1 MFEFFPFIFIVITDK
16 LGLFCSDSSC
26 YVFLCT
32 FFFCIII
39 RYRTFILL
47 FCTHIFYF
55 SLKVLMHVIITYFSS
70 KTINESVPL
79 TSSWTKKTFHVPSP
93 SSKGCLLPP
102 DHTFSDTTWCLVLRE
117 YQIWLL
123 TKQRKCTPYSTINT
137 HKGVFGVF
145 ACIFLGSFFFT
156 LKNMPPFPS
165 QHLYVVNF
173 PSPCMPESTFTSL
186 SILNVEFKK
195 FNRHLQTPVLLLRHI
210 LSIFK
215 QFVSLTM
222 SLEILSWSQ
231 SLWCFTM
238 TGFVCLYSY
247 LTGGSIFLSENNFP
261 QFEVSA
267 IWSEILI
274 NHFFPVIPFFS
285 FSIRCI
291 FVFWIC
297 LLRNWEK
304 AVAPHSST
312 LAWKIPWTEEPG
324 GLQSMGSRRVGHD
337 WATSLSLFTFMHW
350 RRKWQ
355 PTPVFLPGESQG
367 QWSLVG
373 CRLMGSHR
381 VRHNWSNLAAT
392 AKLCFLMFS
401 VFVLN
406 SRKFL
411 QLDLV
416 VH

>member
-1 MFEFFPFIFIVITDK
+1 MRLWCFCLHLSGFFILHSQKHAP
-16 LGLFCSDSSC
+16 
-26 YVFLCT
+26 VFLST
-32 FFFCIII
+32 W
-39 RYRTFILL
+39 
-47 FCTHIFYF
+47 
-55 SLKVLMHVIITYFSS
+55 SLC
-70 KTINESVPL
+70 
-79 TSSWTKKTFHVPSP
+79 
-93 SSKGCLLPP
+93 G
-102 DHTFSDTTWCLVLRE
+102 
-117 YQIWLL
+117 
-123 TKQRKCTPYSTINT
+123 
-137 HKGVFGVF
+137 
-145 ACIFLGSFFFT
+145 
-156 LKNMPPFPS
+156 
-165 QHLYVVNF
+165 NF
-173 PSPCMPESTFTSL
+173 PSPCMPENIFTSL

-195 FNRHLQTPVLLLRHI
+195 FNRHLQIPVLLLRHI

-222 SLEILSWSQ
+222 SLEILSWSR

-261 QFEVSA
+261 QFGEVSA

-304 AVAPHSST
+304 ALATHSST
-312 LAWKIPWTEEPG
+312 LAWKIPGTEEPG
-324 GLQSMGSRRVGHD
+324 RLQSIGLRRVGHD

-367 QWSLVG
+367 QRSLVG
-373 CRLMGSHR
+373 CHLMGSHR

-411 QLDLV
+411 QLDPV